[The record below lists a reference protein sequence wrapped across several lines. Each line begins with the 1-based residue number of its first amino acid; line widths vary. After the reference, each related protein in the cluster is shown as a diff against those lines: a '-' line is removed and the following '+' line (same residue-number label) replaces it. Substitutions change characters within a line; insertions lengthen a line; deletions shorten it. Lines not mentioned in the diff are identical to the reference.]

1 MQHLAQLWG
10 HRVKLLEIDDETGKI
25 MREQE
30 ALPLP

>member
-10 HRVKLLEIDDETGKI
+10 HRVKLLEIDGVSGKTL
-25 MREQE
+25 RELE